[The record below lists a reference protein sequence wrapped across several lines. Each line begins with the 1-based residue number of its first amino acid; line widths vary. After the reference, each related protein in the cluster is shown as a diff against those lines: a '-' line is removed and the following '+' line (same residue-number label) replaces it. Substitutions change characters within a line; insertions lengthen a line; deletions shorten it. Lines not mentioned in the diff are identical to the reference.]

1 MAELFQDFEINRRPW
16 WERVWRILAGSLVVH
31 AVFIASVLFVPGVR
45 EAVNIASIFSKAKY
59 VDKDY
64 DKTVIGE
71 RAVLINPNAFEYPP
85 GYFLSPAEQQAQ
97 LAPQIIETAKPAPP
111 PPPPPAPRIPRIKP
125 KPVPVAAASPLPSP
139 QPSPSEDLTAGL
151 NDNMSKEERDRKL
164 NEIADKNKVERPDE
178 DTINKKPLKDWLA
191 KAKEAKEKNEFDV
204 SQPIE
209 LIIEAD
215 RGPDGKLINAEVVS
229 KKGDPKLEPYVKDFV
244 AALSDSGALAFLK
257 DVKHIRLKVNLT
269 DTDVTVEVSSEVDS
283 PDRASQIAKGYSL
296 LLVGGRIAKKG
307 QTEEIIYKNTKISAD
322 GKQIV
327 VNFTMPRK
335 DATEILTKLSTS

>member
-1 MAELFQDFEINRRPW
+1 MTELFQDFEINRSPW
-16 WERVWRILAGSLVVH
+16 WERVWRIIAGSLVIH
-31 AVFIASVLFVPGVR
+31 AVFVASVLFIPGVR
-45 EAVNIASIFSKAKY
+45 EAVNIANIFSKAKY

-64 DKTVIGE
+64 DKTIIGE
-71 RAVLINPNAFEYPP
+71 RAVLINPNVFEYPP
-85 GYFLSPAEQQAQ
+85 GYFLTPAEQQAL
-97 LAPQIIETAKPAPP
+97 LAPQIIETAKPVPP
-111 PPPPPAPRIPRIKP
+111 PPLPPPPRMPKVKP
-125 KPVPVAAASPLPSP
+125 TPAPVATASPVPSP
-139 QPSPSEDLTAGL
+139 QPSPLEDLTAGL
-151 NDNMSKEERDRKL
+151 NENMSKEERDRKL
-164 NEIADKNKVERPDE
+164 SEIADKNKVERPNE

-204 SQPIE
+204 TKPIE

-215 RGPDGKLINAEVVS
+215 RGPDGKLMNAVVVS

-269 DTDVTVEVSSEVDS
+269 DTDVIVEVSTEVDT
-283 PDRASQIAKGYSL
+283 PDRASQIAKGYGL

-307 QTEEIIYKNTKISAD
+307 QTEEIIYKNTKVSSD
-322 GKQIV
+322 GKQVV
-327 VNFTMPRK
+327 VNFSMPRK